1 MKNYLS
7 LKDIVRDCEKRH
19 IRLVL
24 NACNNNKIKAAEVL
38 EIGVSSLY
46 RKINEFKLKGVFK

>member
-7 LKDIVRDCEKRH
+7 IKETIADCEKNH

-24 NACNNNKIKAAEVL
+24 NACNNDKVKAAEVL

-46 RKINEFKLKGVFK
+46 RKINKHKLKGD